1 MRTIVE
7 KTKPNAQDILGLL
20 ERMEYLLTNDFA
32 AALELSTQ
40 LIDLAENQ
48 PDLIS
53 RAKAYTFVGIAYF
66 RGAHFEQAKNIYE
79 QGVALARSLKE
90 TSLEAR
96 CLNGLGLVYYQLGE
110 YNTAIQYQLENLK
123 IVQENADHEGRIRA
137 LINIGVLHDQLEQAE
152 KALDYHQEALA
163 LAKTQGLLRYEC
175 ICAINVAGYYHDKKE
190 FDTAIRLYQITLTKI
205 QASSE
210 RALEGSLL
218 LNLAKA
224 YLEAEDFSNAHT
236 ISQQALP
243 TTQASGDRENECET
257 FIVRGRIE
265 LKLGQHE
272 AANYH
277 FISALNLAQEIEVK
291 RHIFNS
297 HRYLSESYEE
307 QGNYPQALT
316 HARMFHKLER
326 EVHSEEVARK
336 TQFLTTK
343 AEAERFK
350 HEAEIERLRNVELA
364 LLNRELEDVREKLV
378 FQAEHDSL
386 TGLPNRSVFEQ
397 RLQRAT
403 LIADGNKQQFAV
415 LFIDLDKFKMVNDSL
430 GHDVGD
436 ELLIHVAARLKNCVR
451 RGDLIARMGG
461 DEFTVLIENIISE
474 DLIYKIAQKI
484 LSVLNSPYELLHKEL
499 HITAS
504 IGIAIYP
511 QDGMDAMTLK
521 KSADIAMYHVKYQ
534 GKNGYKRYDPSL
546 EQRVL
551 ANP

>member
-1 MRTIVE
+1 
-7 KTKPNAQDILGLL
+7 
-20 ERMEYLLTNDFA
+20 
-32 AALELSTQ
+32 
-40 LIDLAENQ
+40 
-48 PDLIS
+48 
-53 RAKAYTFVGIAYF
+53 
-66 RGAHFEQAKNIYE
+66 
-79 QGVALARSLKE
+79 
-90 TSLEAR
+90 
-96 CLNGLGLVYYQLGE
+96 
-110 YNTAIQYQLENLK
+110 
-123 IVQENADHEGRIRA
+123 
-137 LINIGVLHDQLEQAE
+137 LEQAD

-175 ICAINVAGYYHDKKE
+175 ICAINVAGYYHDKKA
-190 FDTAIRLYQITLTKI
+190 FGTAIRLYQSTLKKI
-205 QASSE
+205 KTSSE

-224 YLEAEDFSNAHT
+224 YLEAEDLSNAYT
-236 ISQQALP
+236 ISLQALP
-243 TTQASGDRENECET
+243 TTQASGDRENECEAY
-257 FIVRGRIE
+257 IVLGRIE
-265 LKLGQHE
+265 LKLGQLE
-272 AANYH
+272 AAKLH
-277 FISALNLAQEIEVK
+277 FMKALALANEIEVK
-291 RHIFNS
+291 RHIFTS
-297 HRYLSESYEE
+297 HRYLSECYEE
-307 QGNYPQALT
+307 QEDFPQALK
-316 HARMFHKLER
+316 HARMYHQLER

-403 LIADGNKQQFAV
+403 LIADGRNHQFAV

-451 RGDLIARMGG
+451 RVDLIARMGG
-461 DEFTVLIENIISE
+461 DEFTVLIENLSSE
-474 DLIYKIAQKI
+474 DLAFKIAQKI

-511 QDGMDAMTLK
+511 QDGIDAMTLK

-534 GKNGYKRYDPSL
+534 GKNGYKRYEPSL
-546 EQRVL
+546 EQKVL
-551 ANP
+551 ANS